1 MSILTVVQEVNKK
14 FKSEVIFQGRVKY
27 EQSKN
32 KLKFTSCRLNYMLY
46 GGLPRG
52 KLIEFAGEENSGKTT
67 TALDAVG
74 NAQVLFA
81 QEYEDELKA
90 FEEIPKRNKSQEEAY
105 KHLKARG
112 PLKCLFVDC
121 ENTLDEDWAELLGVN
136 VDELWVVKPTNQ
148 TAEQVFDIVQNLL
161 ETGEFGLAVLD
172 SLAVLISQDVYEES
186 NEKRSYGGISIPL
199 TRFTKQLVQ
208 ICSRFNT
215 TFIGINQLRD
225 KINSPMGGKDT
236 TGGRAWKHNAIVR
249 LFFSKGNFFDENGK
263 DLTRNTESPAGNYV
277 LINMPKTK
285 ACRPDRRVGSY
296 TLNYTFGIDWVSD
309 LVDLAIKLGYIDQSG
324 AWFRFVSKD
333 GEILTDVDG
342 EEIKL
347 QGRQSVV
354 EFLEA
359 EENLDFLQDL
369 DDDIAKV
376 ISSNVR

>member
-14 FKSEVIFQGRVKY
+14 FKSEVIFQSRVKY

-121 ENTLDEDWAELLGVN
+121 ENTLDEDWAELFGVN

-236 TGGRAWKHNAIVR
+236 TACIVTGKQIGRAHV
-249 LFFSKGNFFDENGK
+249 
-263 DLTRNTESPAGNYV
+263 
-277 LINMPKTK
+277 
-285 ACRPDRRVGSY
+285 
-296 TLNYTFGIDWVSD
+296 
-309 LVDLAIKLGYIDQSG
+309 
-324 AWFRFVSKD
+324 
-333 GEILTDVDG
+333 
-342 EEIKL
+342 
-347 QGRQSVV
+347 
-354 EFLEA
+354 
-359 EENLDFLQDL
+359 
-369 DDDIAKV
+369 
-376 ISSNVR
+376 

>member
-67 TALDAVG
+67 TALDAVS

-236 TGGRAWKHNAIVR
+236 TGGRAWKHNAIIR
-249 LFFSKGNFFDENGK
+249 LFFSKGNFYDENGK

-277 LINMPKTK
+277 LINMPKQK
-285 ACRPDRRVGSY
+285 H
-296 TLNYTFGIDWVSD
+296 
-309 LVDLAIKLGYIDQSG
+309 VDLTVVLVVIRLIILLELIGYQI
-324 AWFRFVSKD
+324 
-333 GEILTDVDG
+333 
-342 EEIKL
+342 
-347 QGRQSVV
+347 
-354 EFLEA
+354 
-359 EENLDFLQDL
+359 
-369 DDDIAKV
+369 
-376 ISSNVR
+376 